1 MNNEPVAWTSQDV
14 LDADHIIKAV
24 VRREQDEQHTIPLY
38 THPAKT
44 LTDGEYDNIFANG
57 KRLGVLE
64 TEDKFRKAMNLTDE
78 EIITVLTDKFVK
90 DQGRYAST
98 NLFYIEFARAIL
110 KKAGELAVF
119 AHIGFGKGVC
129 QINDP
134 IVVLG

>member
-1 MNNEPVAWTSQDV
+1 MNNEPVAWMSVDLDGRTV
-14 LDADHIIKAV
+14 LATYEFETA
-24 VRREQDEQHTIPLY
+24 IPLY

-110 KKAGELAVF
+110 KKASE
-119 AHIGFGKGVC
+119 K
-129 QINDP
+129 
-134 IVVLG
+134 